1 MSKQRGTAAYRGFT
15 LSHQRVVL
23 DLSFS
28 GTVVGFTELTIVPT
42 HRSLRTI
49 HLNCR
54 QASVQSVAI
63 NSHPAE
69 FSYADHLTGASISDT
84 RDVHR
89 YPELKRRLYAAASD
103 GLHGELS
110 ILIPPD
116 VPVQTQRAA
125 SRAPS
130 IAPDDAPT
138 PGGSATSTELAP
150 ITVRVD
156 YYLKDPTD
164 GLQFMRPTADVPYR
178 VPHLFTITSSPD
190 AARCWVPCV
199 DSLWERCT
207 WEFQLIVPKSL
218 STADEDE
225 EAGSSALQQT
235 AAATSIDN
243 SDPDSPV
250 VVVCT
255 GDLMEQVTHPI
266 NPSKTIFCYTQA
278 VPTSVQ
284 HIAFAAGPFHIMRIE
299 AANLHA
305 GQASTG
311 LVTDVTAGAP
321 AVVDDSGQPEML
333 AFCLPGREDELRSSI
348 SFTRQALD
356 FFSQQYGS
364 YPFGAFRMVFV
375 DEPPQ
380 DCTTQST
387 MAICS
392 NDLLHP
398 TSVIDQAIE
407 NRQILSHAIAFQWVG
422 INIVQAT
429 WADTW
434 LVNGLSLYINGLFL
448 RHLLGNNEYRFRLKK
463 DLDRLCAWD
472 IGMPPLYEAGAFE
485 PPDLA
490 TLPFVNLKA
499 PLVLHILDRRLRK
512 MGASVGLGRVIPK
525 VFLQAMTGEMTNNML
540 STQHF
545 LRTCRKVSGADLRL
559 FTEHWIRGSGCPRFI
574 CSANFNRKKLL
585 IEMHIRQEVPAAQFA
600 AARPGDALAANAVPL
615 FEGQMTVRIHEADG
629 TPYEHVLEIKGPAKR
644 YEVPFNTKYKR
655 VRRNTKRFQAR
666 QAAAAAAAQG
676 DQEAQEAIGLIDLG
690 FGLGMWE
697 DEKARE
703 EWKVADWTEEDEE
716 KMSSA
721 PYEWI
726 RMDADFEWLASI
738 HFEQP
743 DYMWVSQLQ
752 RDRDVVAQVSAVHA
766 LAQMPSL
773 VTCSM
778 LTRTVL
784 VNKYFY
790 RVRTEAVHA
799 LVHCAIP
806 QLDNLGLF
814 HLLKLFR
821 TQFCHD
827 SPDEASFEN
836 PLDVPCIPRAND
848 FSDAADYF
856 LQRALI
862 HAISRV
868 RNPDGRTPPQVKRFL
883 INLLRYNDNSTNP
896 FVDDFYLAGAIN
908 ALASTFIPVESAI
921 ASNQDADAAGEENLL
936 LAHAIAEVERL
947 QELDRLVPS
956 YHNVITL
963 ASLDFQVAMMLANL
977 KPRDLQLFFVYTRQ
991 GNFTPVRIAA
1001 LNCLLLVGNLDHRII
1016 ARYCFALL
1024 RLDESRAVKRSL
1036 ARALCEGLAVAM
1048 STGVFGG
1055 GGLRGAEVLLIE
1067 EDSGHVNAAEKARDA
1082 QLEAMLKTLK
1092 REIGR
1097 SAGVREGFLSAL
1109 LAPSVDVEARWALLK
1124 LAELLFRPAEEKD
1137 LPLQHKVHLR
1147 VRMPSAQN
1155 SIDTTAL
1162 ESPSISKIKLVRPSP
1177 AIAGDETV
1185 PRTPSAATN
1194 GPRVAFATPEK
1205 PTAVEKKIKPKKVK
1219 PLAPGQA
1226 SGMSFADLTACRNT
1240 LKKLMQNK
1248 FASIFLNPVDPV
1260 RDQATN
1266 YFDVIKEPMDLGS
1279 ILNKLDSGQYKD
1291 RHGLRDD
1298 FELMIRNAKTY
1309 TPDPK
1314 AWAYKQAVGL
1324 EKVFGPLWT
1333 RMEKTL
1339 EQSAARQK
1347 AAQDAALA
1355 HEQGAAASE
1364 TPDRTSPAKPDVTP
1378 AFVPSTAAPAT
1389 NGAVRE
1395 ASTPSSA
1402 APKLSLKFKLKTK
1415 PAGEESLAPAV
1426 STPTPKPRAP
1436 AIETSPAPR
1445 STPSTTLKLKKPLIK
1460 LTKGNDGETAA
1471 APATPSPATPTPVA
1485 TADSDAPPQ
1494 SVDDDILEALGE
1506 SVPKANKSKP
1516 IKLSSSSSKVTASGS
1531 PAPASAASRSNKK
1544 SKVAANSPATGAPVS
1559 NGVAAPSSSAG
1570 SPSKDIAKWAEA
1582 DPVGATAGMPMSG
1595 KKCKVLL
1602 QVLKKSPFSIFF
1614 RFPVDPI
1621 RDGLPTY
1628 LDEIKQPMDLST
1640 MEKKVNQAAYS
1651 TMGEFASDMELIF
1664 ANCRQFNPPGTE
1676 PCQHADEL
1684 EKLWRKEWAKTVTP
1698 KLEVNEKRA
1707 LVGLM
1712 NRLKTHQ
1719 SSLLFREP
1727 VDPVALGI
1735 PTYFDVIPKKDAR
1748 DLSLIESKLKADKY
1762 DSFTA
1767 FDADIKLMLRN
1778 CYTFNAPDP
1787 AIMEIAK
1794 GFEGYYKREFDHAKQ
1809 QAGVSSGGGGGGGG
1823 TPGGAKRKLTV
1834 ANDGSSK
1841 KVKSG

>member
-15 LSHQRVVL
+15 VSHQRVVL
-23 DLSFS
+23 DLGFN
-28 GTVVGFTELTIVPT
+28 GTVVGFTELTIVPA

-54 QASVQSVAI
+54 QAFVQSASV
-63 NSHPAE
+63 SGHPAE
-69 FSYADHLTGASISDT
+69 FSYADHLTGATVSDT

-89 YPELKRRLYAAASD
+89 YPELKRRIYAAASD
-103 GLHGELS
+103 GVHGELS

-116 VPVQTQRAA
+116 VHVQSQRAG
-125 SRAPS
+125 SRATS
-130 IAPDDAPT
+130 VAPDDAPT
-138 PGGSATSTELAP
+138 PGGSSSANELAP

-164 GLQFMRPTADVPYR
+164 GIQFMRPTADAPYR

-207 WEFQLIVPKSL
+207 WEFELIVPRSL
-218 STADEDE
+218 TTADDDDKG
-225 EAGSSALQQT
+225 ATSGASALERARANNADT
-235 AAATSIDN
+235 A
-243 SDPDSPV
+243 DPDSQV
-250 VVVCT
+250 VAICT
-255 GDLMEQVTHPI
+255 GDLMEQVTHPN
-266 NPSKTIFCYTQA
+266 NPSKTVFCYTQA
-278 VPTSVQ
+278 VLTSVQ
-284 HIAFAAGPFHIMRIE
+284 HVAFAAGPFHIMRIE
-299 AANLHA
+299 ANNRHA
-305 GQASTG
+305 AQNATG
-311 LVTDVTAGAP
+311 VITDVTSGAP
-321 AVVDDSGQPEML
+321 PPLDDSGQPEIL

-356 FFSQQYGS
+356 FFSQEYGS

-380 DCTTQST
+380 DCTTQSM

-422 INIVQAT
+422 INIIQAT

-434 LVNGLSLYINGLFL
+434 LVNGLSLYMNGLFL
-448 RHLLGNNEYRFRLKK
+448 RRLMGNNEYRFRLKK

-485 PPDLA
+485 PPDPA

-540 STQHF
+540 STQQF

-721 PYEWI
+721 PYEWV

-821 TQFCHD
+821 SQFCHD
-827 SPDEASFEN
+827 PPDEASIEN

-883 INLLRYNDNSTNP
+883 INLLRYNDNSTNH

-908 ALASTFIPVESAI
+908 AVASAFIPVDSAMA
-921 ASNQDADAAGEENLL
+921 ASQDPDAANEDSFLL
-936 LAHAIAEVERL
+936 THAIGEVERL
-947 QELDRLVPS
+947 QALDRLVPS

-977 KPRDLQLFFVYTRQ
+977 KPRDLQLFFTYTRQ

-1016 ARYCFALL
+1016 SRYCFAILS
-1024 RLDESRAVKRSL
+1024 LDESRIVKRAL
-1036 ARALCEGLAVAM
+1036 ARALCEGLAVGM
-1048 STGVFGG
+1048 STGVFGV
-1055 GGLRGAEVLLIE
+1055 GGLRGPEALLIE
-1067 EDSGHVNAAEKARDA
+1067 EDSGQVNSAEKARDA
-1082 QLEAMLKTLK
+1082 ELEAMLKTLK
-1092 REIGR
+1092 KEIGR

-1109 LAPSVDVEARWALLK
+1109 LAPNVDVEARWALLK

-1137 LPLQHKVHLR
+1137 LPLQHKVQLR
-1147 VRMPSAQN
+1147 VRMPSAQ
-1155 SIDTTAL
+1155 SAIDTPAQ
-1162 ESPSISKIKLVRPSP
+1162 ESPSISKIKLVRPSV
-1177 AIAGDETV
+1177 AVEEDA
-1185 PRTPSAATN
+1185 SAKAN
-1194 GPRVAFATPEK
+1194 GPRVAFDTPETPK
-1205 PTAVEKKIKPKKVK
+1205 PKPSDAERKKIKPKKIK

-1248 FASIFLNPVDPV
+1248 HASIFLNPVDPV
-1260 RDQATN
+1260 RDQATD
-1266 YFDVIKEPMDLGS
+1266 YFDIIKEPMDLGS

-1291 RHGLRDD
+1291 RHELRAD

-1314 AWAYKQAVGL
+1314 AWAHKQAVGL
-1324 EKVFGPLWT
+1324 EKVFGPLWH

-1347 AAQDAALA
+1347 AAHDAAQA
-1355 HEQGAAASE
+1355 NEHVAGAQE
-1364 TPDRTSPAKPDVTP
+1364 TPDRSSPIKPDESPALP
-1378 AFVPSTAAPAT
+1378 ASNAPAT
-1389 NGAVRE
+1389 SVRE
-1395 ASTPSSA
+1395 ASTPSA
-1402 APKLSLKFKLKTK
+1402 APAKPSLKLKVKTK
-1415 PAGEESLAPAV
+1415 PAVDDSPIPSTPTPAPRAAAVPEESPVAV
-1426 STPTPKPRAP
+1426 STPL
-1436 AIETSPAPR
+1436 
-1445 STPSTTLKLKKPLIK
+1445 STKLKLKKPLIK
-1460 LTKGNDGETAA
+1460 LKKPSDGDGAT
-1471 APATPSPATPTPVA
+1471 PATPSPAPPVVA
-1485 TADSDAPPQ
+1485 KDPAPQ

-1506 SVPKANKSKP
+1506 SVPKASKAKPSKAAAMSPSPAVALPSTPARASPAAATTPSVKKSKP
-1516 IKLSSSSSKVTASGS
+1516 ASSTTPV
-1531 PAPASAASRSNKK
+1531 PAS
-1544 SKVAANSPATGAPVS
+1544 
-1559 NGVAAPSSSAG
+1559 NGNAPSSGG
-1570 SPSKDIAKWAEA
+1570 SPSKDIAKWAER
-1582 DPVGATAGMPMSG
+1582 DPVGATANMPING

-1602 QVLKKSPFSIFF
+1602 QVIKKSPFSIFF

-1628 LDEIKQPMDLST
+1628 LDEIKEPMDLST

-1651 TMGEFASDMELIF
+1651 TMGDFAADMELIF

-1684 EKLWRKEWAKTVTP
+1684 EKLWRKEWARTVTP
-1698 KLEVNEKRA
+1698 KLEANEKRA
-1707 LVGLM
+1707 LVGLV

-1762 DSFTA
+1762 DSFAA
-1767 FDADIKLMLRN
+1767 FDADIKLMLKN
-1778 CYTFNAPDP
+1778 CYTFNALDEGVL
-1787 AIMEIAK
+1787 EIAK
-1794 GFEGYYKREFDHAKQ
+1794 GFEAVYKKEMSHAKQ
-1809 QAGVSSGGGGGGGG
+1809 QAGVSSGNGGGGG
-1823 TPGGAKRKLTV
+1823 TPSGGKRKLSIAP
-1834 ANDGSSK
+1834 ANGGGGSSK
-1841 KVKSG
+1841 KAKSG